1 MTGRAPM
8 NFFATAAKG
17 TEPALRDELRELRFQ
32 SVRCDRGGVHF
43 AGPWDEGWRACLQSR
58 IAMDVVV
65 ALAEFDAPDGAA
77 LLEGVRS
84 VDWTP
89 FLTARHT
96 LAVHAVCRSSAL
108 THSGFIALKTKDG
121 IVDSLRDRQGA
132 RPSVD
137 REDPDVS
144 VSVRVLRD
152 RAILGLDLSGEP
164 LHRRGYRR
172 RTGDAPL
179 KETLA
184 AAILRLSGWDRS
196 SPLMDPMCGSGT
208 IPVEAALWAAGAA
221 PGLAR
226 KRFGFERW
234 AMHDRSAA
242 ERMAALR
249 ASVRAGADFGRVPEI
264 LAGDVDPRMVEM
276 AREAA
281 RNAGVSLRFHC
292 ASVER
297 APRFDRPGVVA
308 VNPPYGERLDAPDD
322 LFRKMGRA
330 FRERQGDTVAVLA
343 GHPGM
348 RAALGGRAA
357 FRHSLF
363 NGPLECE
370 LLVYRF

>member
-1 MTGRAPM
+1 M

-43 AGPWDEGWRACLQSR
+43 SGPWDEGWRACLQSR
-58 IAMDVVV
+58 IAMDVVA

-89 FLTARHT
+89 FLTPRHT
-96 LAVHAVCRSSAL
+96 LAVRAVCRSSAL

-121 IVDSLRDRQGA
+121 IVDSLRGRLGA

-137 REDPDVS
+137 RDDPDVS
-144 VSVRVLRD
+144 VSVRLLRD
-152 RAILGLDLSGEP
+152 RAVIGLDLAGEP
-164 LHRRGYRR
+164 LHRRGYRL

-196 SPLMDPMCGSGT
+196 SPLLDPMCGSGT
-208 IPVEAALWAAGAA
+208 IPVEAALWAAAAA
-221 PGLAR
+221 PGLSR

-242 ERMAALR
+242 ERMSALR
-249 ASVRAGADFGRVPEI
+249 ERVRAGADPGRVPEI

-276 AREAA
+276 ARETA
-281 RNAGVSLRFHC
+281 RQARVPVRFHC

-297 APRFDRPGVVA
+297 APRFDRPGFVV
-308 VNPPYGERLDAPDD
+308 VNPPYGERLDASDD

-330 FRERQGDTVAVLA
+330 LRERRGDTVAVLA
-343 GHPGM
+343 GHPGI
-348 RAALGGRAA
+348 RAEIGGRPAL
-357 FRHSLF
+357 RHSLF